1 MAKQKKVEGDQVVA
15 RNKRARHDYEIEDRY
30 EAGIALTGTEVKSLR
45 EGRAS
50 LAEAF
55 ISIDKRGE
63 IWLEGANI
71 PEYLNGT
78 WNNHAPKRNRKLLL
92 HAAQIEKLGRQIQ
105 AKGYTIVPLS
115 IYFNKDGRAKVEIAL
130 ARGKK
135 EYDKRQALREEQ
147 DKREAQR
154 MLRYRNMHAR
164 G

>member
-1 MAKQKKVEGDQVVA
+1 MAKKEQSNEKMIAQN
-15 RNKRARHDYEIEDRY
+15 RRARHDYEMEDTY
-30 EAGIALTGTEVKSLR
+30 EAGLALTGTEVKSLR

-50 LAEAF
+50 LAESF

-63 IWLEGANI
+63 VWLEGANI

-78 WNNHAPKRNRKLLL
+78 WNNHAPKRKRKLLL
-92 HAAQIEKLGRQIQ
+92 HGAQIDKLRRQIQ
-105 AKGYTIVPLS
+105 AKGYTIVPLQL
-115 IYFNKDGRAKVEIAL
+115 YFNEDGRAKLKIAL

-147 DKREAQR
+147 DKREALR
-154 MLRYRNMHAR
+154 MMRYKNMHAR

>member
-15 RNKRARHDYEIEDRY
+15 RNKRARHDYETEDRY

-78 WNNHAPKRNRKLLL
+78 WNNHAPKRKRKLLL

>member
-1 MAKQKKVEGDQVVA
+1 M
-15 RNKRARHDYEIEDRY
+15 
-30 EAGIALTGTEVKSLR
+30 
-45 EGRAS
+45 
-50 LAEAF
+50 
-55 ISIDKRGE
+55 
-63 IWLEGANI
+63 
-71 PEYLNGT
+71 
-78 WNNHAPKRNRKLLL
+78 
-92 HAAQIEKLGRQIQ
+92 
-105 AKGYTIVPLS
+105 PLS